1 MKKILF
7 YLLLLSFV
15 ACTTNESTDI
25 QTNANHQVSPLGVL
39 VNVSAE
45 DAVKLLKYDK
55 NVKIFDVSEPNP
67 DAKECKLLG
76 NIMHLNKQS
85 IFENP
90 DIIPSN
96 VTVVL
101 ISKKGKESLTV
112 GQFLI
117 SKKEITIYNLKG
129 GMEAYWKWRESL
141 IREKLNIYEE
151 EINVLDLYSQDFG
164 C

>member
-7 YLLLLSFV
+7 YLLLLSV
-15 ACTTNESTDI
+15 AACTTNESTDI
-25 QTNANHQVSPLGVL
+25 QTNANHQVSLLGMME
-39 VNVSAE
+39 NVSAE
-45 DAVKLLKYDK
+45 DVVKLLKYDK
-55 NVKIFDVSEPNP
+55 NVMIFDVSKPNP

-76 NIMHLNKQS
+76 NIMHLDKQS
-85 IFENP
+85 IFDDP
-90 DIIPSN
+90 DIVPSD

-101 ISKKGKESLTV
+101 ISKKGQESV
-112 GQFLI
+112 AVAQFLI
-117 SKKEITIYNLKG
+117 SKKKITIYNLKG
-129 GMEAYWKWRESL
+129 GMEAYWKWREKL